1 MFCAGSHV
9 KPSILEACG
18 HQGTHRQSHFVYLLS
33 SSASWGGQGTAISVG
48 RIRTLMES
56 LMRSNAALT
65 KNAAR

>member
-1 MFCAGSHV
+1 MVCAGSHV

-18 HQGTHRQSHFVYLLS
+18 HQGTHFVYLLS
-33 SSASWGGQGTAISVG
+33 SSASWGGQGTAMSVG